1 MRLDTDFKELRILTY
16 NIHKGFS
23 LGSLKFVLD
32 QIRQGIVQTLPDL
45 VCLQEVS
52 GQLITPVKNND
63 QPSLASQFEFL
74 ADQVWPHFAY
84 GKNAVYR
91 DGDHG
96 NAILSKFPIAAWKN
110 LDISTNRFE
119 KRGLLHCEV
128 EINQGQKLHVLSS
141 HLNLLEGS
149 RLQQVAQIGKYI
161 QSEIGAQEKLI
172 LAGDFNDWRMNAN
185 PLTFGLDQL
194 NEAFQVHEGGFA
206 RSFPSFFPVLKLD
219 RIYFR
224 NLKLKEA
231 WRLKGQPWNRLS
243 DHIPLAASFEL

>member
-1 MRLDTDFKELRILTY
+1 MNQVKGLKELRVLTY

-23 LGSLKFVLD
+23 LGSLKFVLE

-52 GQLITPVKNND
+52 GKFLNPEENEK
-63 QPSLASQFEFL
+63 PSLASQFEYL

-128 EINQGQKLHVLSS
+128 EVLQGQKLHVLSS

-149 RLQQVAQIGKYI
+149 RLQQVAQIGEYI
-161 QSEIGAQEKLI
+161 RGKIGPTEKLI
-172 LAGDFNDWRMNAN
+172 LAGDFNDWRMSAN

-194 NEAFQVHEGGFA
+194 DEAFQVHEGSFA

-224 NLKLKEA
+224 HLKLKEA
-231 WRLKGQPWNRLS
+231 WRLKGQPWSRLS